1 MTIRTTSSRVV
12 YRNPWMTVREDA
24 IQRSDGSSGIYGVVS
39 KADFALVIP
48 SERDGFHLVEQYRY
62 PVGGRYWEFPQG
74 NWTGRSDDDLVDP
87 AVLARGELAEETGLR
102 AGTLVRLGYFY
113 EACGHS
119 DQGCDIF
126 LATDLT
132 AGQTS
137 RDPEESDMRTAW
149 FPRDDVEGMILDGQ
163 IRDGVSIAALTL
175 LTLHEKNL

>member
-1 MTIRTTSSRVV
+1 
-12 YRNPWMTVREDA
+12 
-24 IQRSDGSSGIYGVVS
+24 
-39 KADFALVIP
+39 
-48 SERDGFHLVEQYRY
+48 
-62 PVGGRYWEFPQG
+62 
-74 NWTGRSDDDLVDP
+74 
-87 AVLARGELAEETGLR
+87 
-102 AGTLVRLGYFY
+102 VRLGYFY